1 MLNKSEAARRSDP
14 GKRAGEGGEGDT
26 REASSYPLSNCAV
39 TARSSG
45 LTHCESAASA
55 EMTRIRL
62 ILALQSECE
71 KKREMIKGQQLLL
84 ERKRR

>member
-1 MLNKSEAARRSDP
+1 MTRADVPERR
-14 GKRAGEGGEGDT
+14 RGDT
-26 REASSYPLSNCAV
+26 REASSWPLSNCAV

-71 KKREMIKGQQLLL
+71 KKKREMIKGQQLLL
-84 ERKRR
+84 ERKRRWGVGGV